1 MKRPHR
7 MTVLRLAHDNRGLAA
22 MEFALCAPLLFMLF
36 MGSYEVSRYILI
48 MLKVEKTAYTIA
60 DVVAQ
65 SSTLSLSQMN
75 QYVSA
80 STQILLPYPF
90 GTQGRVIVSSVYQN
104 GAVPPS
110 TVRWQYS
117 GGGTL
122 ARSSQVGV
130 LNGAATLPAGMTLV
144 DRENIII
151 AEVYYR
157 YEPYFTLGVL
167 DAHDIYRTAIFKPRL
182 GALTTPPA

>member
-1 MKRPHR
+1 MKRHFR
-7 MTVLRLAHDNRGLAA
+7 FCLRFADDNRGLAA

-36 MGSYEVSRYILI
+36 MGSYEISRYILV
-48 MLKVEKTAYTIA
+48 MLKVEKTAYTVA

-65 SSTLSLSQMN
+65 SSTVSLTQMN

-80 STQILLPYPF
+80 STQIMLPYPF
-90 GTQGRVIVSSVYQN
+90 DSQGRVIVSSVYQT
-104 GAVPPS
+104 GPTPPS
-110 TVRWQYS
+110 IVRWQYS
-117 GGGTL
+117 GGGSL
-122 ARSSQVGV
+122 ARTSQVGLV
-130 LNGAATLPAGMTLV
+130 NGAATLPAGMILV

-167 DAHDIYRTAIFKPRL
+167 DAQDIYRTAIFKPRL